1 MQKINKGTIQ
11 KPQQCTWNARIT
23 INCQHVE
30 VMALLN
36 FLSYHNSNGTK
47 WENQLVF
54 KHYSHSNCCLQT
66 MKGFTLYGQQHN
78 MSMDYKSIKII
89 LNINQIKAKQNP
101 NIMHKILKKKSDTV
115 SDQ

>member
-1 MQKINKGTIQ
+1 
-11 KPQQCTWNARIT
+11 
-23 INCQHVE
+23 
-30 VMALLN
+30 
-36 FLSYHNSNGTK
+36 
-47 WENQLVF
+47 
-54 KHYSHSNCCLQT
+54 
-66 MKGFTLYGQQHN
+66 